1 MSAPKHD
8 PDAEDLDA
16 ITLLNGRIDR
26 STRCSDLPDPKN
38 PESPDRRQSAQKTPA
53 KEMPRDKA
61 GNRKYPGPGAETRQK
76 PLRQY
81 RTGIYR

>member
-38 PESPDRRQSAQKTPA
+38 PEAPDRRQSAQKTPA

-61 GNRKYPGPGAETRQK
+61 GKQEIPRPRS
-76 PLRQY
+76 
-81 RTGIYR
+81 

>member
-16 ITLLNGRIDR
+16 ITLLNGRIDQ

-61 GNRKYPGPGAETRQK
+61 GKQEIPFEYLALDRLFSTV
-76 PLRQY
+76 LMFFFL
-81 RTGIYR
+81 